1 MTDNNITLSFLLK
14 ELKLSL
20 MAKNWQSKS
29 EEAHKKSLSYADFL
43 AILCEEEIANRYHA
57 RTLRLIRESKLP
69 ITKTLTNFDF
79 NNAKNINK
87 QQINHLAND
96 SSWIK
101 NNENLLIF
109 GPSGVGKTHLAAA
122 IANSLI
128 VKKSIRVKFIS
139 TVTLIQHLQKAKQ
152 VFSLI
157 DELSKLDKYQLL
169 ILDDIGYVKKTSNEA
184 EVLFEL
190 ISHRYESGSMI
201 ITANQPFSEWNKIFE
216 DNMMT
221 VAAIDR
227 LIHHATIIECN
238 EESFRKKE
246 SLQKKQNLLKVKGNI
261 NGDIDYKNDG
271 NDSGNN
277 EVIGE
282 SVGLKKFG

>member
-1 MTDNNITLSFLLK
+1 MIDNNNITLPFLLK
-14 ELKLSL
+14 ELNLAA
-20 MAKNWQSKS
+20 MAKNWQLKS
-29 EEAHKKSLSYADFL
+29 EEAQTKLWSYVDFL
-43 AILCEEEIANRYHA
+43 TALCEEEIASRYHN
-57 RTLRLIRESKLP
+57 RILRLIRESKLP
-69 ITKTLTNFDF
+69 TTKTISSFDF
-79 NNAKNINK
+79 NNAKNLNK
-87 QQINHLAND
+87 QQINYLATD
-96 SSWIK
+96 SNWIK

-128 VKKSIRVKFIS
+128 VKKGIRVKFIS

-152 VFSLI
+152 LFTLI

-238 EESFRKKE
+238 EESFRRKE
-246 SLQKKQNLLKVKGNI
+246 SLKNLAKKRPL
-261 NGDIDYKNDG
+261 
-271 NDSGNN
+271 
-277 EVIGE
+277 
-282 SVGLKKFG
+282 